1 MGLESDGLNEVIE
14 HLLTFTSLKKV
25 SLRGC
30 NINRTEMESHG
41 ETLVNLTEKLLL
53 LEELKVARMPMKE
66 ETLIDIVRFGRQLKV
81 LHVYWCELNF
91 CDELILKLADALK
104 CNRQESDEPLQLL
117 LREEDF
123 LKLDATK
130 SQQLKRYIQLQQT
143 TDEALKPIYSYNWHT

>member
-25 SLRGC
+25 SLHAW
-30 NINRTEMESHG
+30 NINHTEMKSHG

-123 LKLDATK
+123 LNLDATK
-130 SQQLKRYIQLQQT
+130 SQQFKRYIQLQQI
-143 TDEALKPIYSYNWHT
+143 TDEALKPIFLYNWHT